1 MPSIPFEP
9 WELQSYDKS
18 CSLADKSWLLF
29 LFSERPKEVPQRLM
43 TSLNM
48 KIVTNNRP
56 SEFLFLQVTQ
66 QMRLLDINHYKPQ
79 GAREWNVTGAAGF
92 TDEAF

>member
-1 MPSIPFEP
+1 MITFFILRKTKRSP
-9 WELQSYDKS
+9 
-18 CSLADKSWLLF
+18 
-29 LFSERPKEVPQRLM
+29 PKINDFIKYENCHQ
-43 TSLNM
+43 
-48 KIVTNNRP
+48 NRP

>member
-1 MPSIPFEP
+1 
-9 WELQSYDKS
+9 
-18 CSLADKSWLLF
+18 
-29 LFSERPKEVPQRLM
+29 M

-66 QMRLLDINHYKPQ
+66 QITTISRKVQESEMSQVLQALLMKLSKWLDLCKS
-79 GAREWNVTGAAGF
+79 
-92 TDEAF
+92 

>member
-1 MPSIPFEP
+1 MITFFILRKTKRST
-9 WELQSYDKS
+9 
-18 CSLADKSWLLF
+18 
-29 LFSERPKEVPQRLM
+29 PKINDFIKYE
-43 TSLNM
+43 
-48 KIVTNNRP
+48 IVTNNRP

>member
-1 MPSIPFEP
+1 
-9 WELQSYDKS
+9 
-18 CSLADKSWLLF
+18 
-29 LFSERPKEVPQRLM
+29 M

-66 QMRLLDINHYKPQ
+66 QMRLLDINTTISRKVQ
-79 GAREWNVTGAAGF
+79 ESEMSQVLQALLMKLSKWL
-92 TDEAF
+92 DLCKS

>member
-1 MPSIPFEP
+1 
-9 WELQSYDKS
+9 
-18 CSLADKSWLLF
+18 
-29 LFSERPKEVPQRLM
+29 M

-66 QMRLLDINHYKPQ
+66 QMRLLDINYYKPQ

>member
-1 MPSIPFEP
+1 MITFFILRKTKRSP
-9 WELQSYDKS
+9 
-18 CSLADKSWLLF
+18 
-29 LFSERPKEVPQRLM
+29 PKINDFIKYE
-43 TSLNM
+43 
-48 KIVTNNRP
+48 IVTNNRP

>member
-1 MPSIPFEP
+1 
-9 WELQSYDKS
+9 
-18 CSLADKSWLLF
+18 
-29 LFSERPKEVPQRLM
+29 M

-79 GAREWNVTGAAGF
+79 GAAGF

>member
-29 LFSERPKEVPQRLM
+29 LFSERPKEVPP
-43 TSLNM
+43 
-48 KIVTNNRP
+48 KINDFIKYENCH
-56 SEFLFLQVTQ
+56 Q
-66 QMRLLDINHYKPQ
+66 
-79 GAREWNVTGAAGF
+79 
-92 TDEAF
+92 

>member
-1 MPSIPFEP
+1 
-9 WELQSYDKS
+9 
-18 CSLADKSWLLF
+18 
-29 LFSERPKEVPQRLM
+29 M

-79 GAREWNVTGAAGF
+79 GAREVLQALLMKLSKWL
-92 TDEAF
+92 DLCKS